1 MKDTVHLNEAVHNV
15 QRGSSQDLP
24 SSEPTQESGESD
36 YLFRSFLSGDK
47 FRKGLQLQFEPFSN
61 LSLSQNWLV
70 VDLDPI
76 ERGSSESGSVSLAL
90 EDEYFDKVLCTGL
103 DRIAR
108 PASLIAEVRRVLKR
122 GGQIWVQAPLNKAC
136 RPETNDHHPVY
147 WQFTPKGFQ
156 VLFERFDE
164 IICSIRPTATYSLK
178 EDSFFY
184 GIKPEICPEK
194 PEDQMHPA
202 LPLPPL

>member
-1 MKDTVHLNEAVHNV
+1 MKDAFHLNEAHHNV

-24 SSEPTQESGESD
+24 SSEPAKESGETD

-47 FRKGLQLQFEPFSN
+47 FRKGLQLQFEPFPD
-61 LSLSQNWLV
+61 LSLGQNWLV

-76 ERGSSESGSVSLAL
+76 ERGASESSNVTLAL
-90 EDEYFDKVLCTGL
+90 EGEYFDKVLCTGL

-122 GGQIWVQAPLNKAC
+122 GGQIWVQAPLNSAYC
-136 RPETNDHHPVY
+136 PETNDPLPVY

-164 IICSIRPTATYSLK
+164 IRCSIRPTATYSPQ

-184 GIKPEICPEK
+184 GMKPEICPEK